1 MLRSTAME
9 AEGDNRSSGY
19 TVAYDRDEIQFPVYL
34 LLTLGAAL
42 LLFAAFAEQSFVLF
56 LLSVTAGSFAYYSY
70 PLLEIG
76 KTRLAANQ
84 DGLFI
89 EGLGLLAWRTIDGV
103 DIVEIVVRANA
114 YKELEISLSQPL
126 AVSLLKDDRHTPLHR
141 RLMRRPFYLRPGRKV
156 RVPLEIF
163 DRPAEEIFGSLK
175 RIWNYNRGRV

>member
-1 MLRSTAME
+1 MLRATAME
-9 AEGDNRSSGY
+9 AEGDNRFSGY
-19 TVAYDRDEIQFPVYL
+19 TVAYDRDEIQFPVYV

-42 LLFAAFAEQSFVLF
+42 LFAAVAEQSFVLF
-56 LLSVTAGSFAYYSY
+56 LLSVSDGSFAYYSY

-114 YKELEISLSQPL
+114 YKELEISLSRPL
-126 AVSLLKDDRHTPLHR
+126 AVSLLKEDRHTPLHR
-141 RLMRRPFYLRPGRKV
+141 RLMRTPFYLRPGRKV
-156 RVPLEIF
+156 RVSLEISPS
-163 DRPAEEIFGSLK
+163 RGNL
-175 RIWNYNRGRV
+175 RIIEADMELQ